1 MLSSVLMKIHLL
13 LLLLLSLHPHTY
25 NTVRYEP
32 GKKKRNLIT
41 LSWAEKGRDVWSS
54 LWIIEQELCRKLS
67 STRCDPLLYFFSFLC
82 WRRWRQT
89 EYTRADRQTDT
100 QNISKPLHTIHNR
113 EREREREWKDW
124 LDSSLNKRHV
134 KRVGC
139 DCVLQGRVSSS
150 FKASVDLR
158 TS

>member
-1 MLSSVLMKIHLL
+1 MKIHLL
-13 LLLLLSLHPHTY
+13 LLLFLSLHPHTH

-32 GKKKRNLIT
+32 GKKKKKKNLIT
-41 LSWAEKGRDVWSS
+41 HNWAEKGRDVWSS

-67 STRCDPLLYFFSFLC
+67 STRCDPLPFSFLC
-82 WRRWRQT
+82 WRRWRRWRQT
-89 EYTRADRQTDT
+89 EYTRADRQTDWHSEHQQTSSHNT
-100 QNISKPLHTIHNR
+100 QQ
-113 EREREREWKDW
+113 REREWKGW

-139 DCVLQGRVSSS
+139 DCVLQGRVSFSSSSS